1 MAAASYEGGGSA
13 GGASA
18 KLTLFLSSDICAEL
32 VLWERLYASL
42 KESYLRCAI
51 ILAGAES

>member
-1 MAAASYEGGGSA
+1 MAAAGYEGGGSA

-51 ILAGAES
+51 ILA